1 MNFDSVCNKQLL
13 RNQLKEP
20 HDVEAQNCAKACST
34 CNSSVLSPRILPPPS
49 YRPSVYIYNSSDWEI
64 CEELR
69 LRELEEAKAR
79 AAQMEK
85 TMRWWSDC
93 TANWREKWSKVRAE
107 RNKAREEGRQLK
119 LKLEASMKEL
129 SALKKI
135 NQCLLTENE
144 DVEARSVR
152 KKSFAFSE
160 ICLMTEDH
168 LASLEKEPVKHV
180 QNNKIFEVESL
191 CQEVYATE
199 NPLGDHQDKIIN
211 LEILD
216 SRGKHRS
223 VFLEN
228 PDTSKENESRSQD
241 DEVVHLSVLHLHL
254 HESRKIL
261 QKEQKIRLSLEK
273 EIEKLK
279 SEKILWKWKYEELR
293 KSKQQSLK
301 QFGIH
306 NDVHQTEVTRI
317 TEGLEED
324 PGPKSQ
330 NSMKIWD
337 LQAEMEIP
345 QPESTSVWER
355 RKNLEIENQELG
367 IDNRR
372 LKAKMKD
379 LQDLLDR
386 KSKWPAIH
394 LCGDLK
400 IPYSE
405 LLGENKDLVH
415 LPCSDGELHK
425 QDQDILAEL
434 AQTRKK
440 AEQHKAEAKQ
450 LSIRIEDLRRKL
462 KEAESKKPSETG
474 KERSFTHNPSSH

>member
-1 MNFDSVCNKQLL
+1 MDFDAVCNKQLL

-34 CNSSVLSPRILPPPS
+34 CNSSVVSPRILPPQS

-144 DVEARSVR
+144 GVEARNVR
-152 KKSFAFSE
+152 KKGFAFSE
-160 ICLMTEDH
+160 MCLMTEGH
-168 LASLEKEPVKHV
+168 SAALEKEPVKHV

-199 NPLGDHQDKIIN
+199 NPLGDHQGKIIN

-216 SRGKHRS
+216 SRGKHTP

-228 PDTSKENESRSQD
+228 PDTSKEYETRSQE
-241 DEVVHLSVLHLHL
+241 DEVVHISVLHLHL

-301 QFGIH
+301 Q
-306 NDVHQTEVTRI
+306 VCCKRQ
-317 TEGLEED
+317 
-324 PGPKSQ
+324 
-330 NSMKIWD
+330 
-337 LQAEMEIP
+337 
-345 QPESTSVWER
+345 
-355 RKNLEIENQELG
+355 
-367 IDNRR
+367 
-372 LKAKMKD
+372 
-379 LQDLLDR
+379 
-386 KSKWPAIH
+386 
-394 LCGDLK
+394 
-400 IPYSE
+400 
-405 LLGENKDLVH
+405 
-415 LPCSDGELHK
+415 
-425 QDQDILAEL
+425 LA
-434 AQTRKK
+434 
-440 AEQHKAEAKQ
+440 
-450 LSIRIEDLRRKL
+450 
-462 KEAESKKPSETG
+462 
-474 KERSFTHNPSSH
+474 